1 MPKKPKPG
9 GHVFEPRSRMQVP
22 RSFGKMGT
30 ACTAVGEPDA
40 QLAAA
45 QFQHLIAN
53 AIRECVTRQSGT
65 LRLFLAGAEFPPEMT
80 YDRVSRI
87 LRGETMMT
95 ITDLLI
101 WSAAFPEV
109 RALAAEL
116 LATEPLVHEKGAAA
130 GRF

>member
-1 MPKKPKPG
+1 MPKKPLPG
-9 GHVFEPRSRMQVP
+9 GHVFEPRGRFLVP
-22 RSFGKMGT
+22 KSFGKMGVLGT
-30 ACTAVGEPDA
+30 PVGSADA

-45 QFQHLIAN
+45 EFQHLVAN
-53 AIRECVTRQSGT
+53 AIRECVTRRSGT
-65 LRLFLAGAEFPPEMT
+65 LRLFLQEAGFPAEMT

-109 RALAAEL
+109 RVLAAEL
-116 LATEPLVHEKGAAA
+116 LTAEPLARGKGSV
-130 GRF
+130 